1 MAIIPF
7 FRASGTPIEPVVR
20 LSKVDLQVGDRNI
33 RRKIRVR
40 VNLANRLKYA

>member
-7 FRASGTPIEPVVR
+7 FRVSGIPVEPIVR
-20 LSKVDLQVGDRNI
+20 LSKVDLQVGGRNI

-40 VNLANRLKYA
+40 VNLANRLRYA